1 MSDDR
6 VTLRIGDV
14 ISLRSV
20 KWGEYLSAEGIFKD
34 DLVMNDGSL
43 MYDDDLFSV
52 HLPRQYSAQIELNEF
67 IEKYFASYP
76 KIKNYIDSSINFAKE
91 HEYSMTLSGRKRPLR
106 DINVAS
112 GLQLSNLQ
120 NMAVNSPVQGT
131 ASDLI
136 KLAMVKIQNDI
147 PKTGLRLD
155 MLVQVHDELIFE
167 CHQDDVEK
175 SKTFIKEC
183 MESAMELSVP
193 LKVEVGS
200 GKDWLEA
207 H

>member
-1 MSDDR
+1 
-6 VTLRIGDV
+6 
-14 ISLRSV
+14 
-20 KWGEYLSAEGIFKD
+20 
-34 DLVMNDGSL
+34 
-43 MYDDDLFSV
+43 
-52 HLPRQYSAQIELNEF
+52 
-67 IEKYFASYP
+67 
-76 KIKNYIDSSINFAKE
+76 
-91 HEYSMTLSGRKRPLR
+91 
-106 DINVAS
+106 
-112 GLQLSNLQ
+112 
-120 NMAVNSPVQGT
+120 MAVNSPVQGT